1 MDARLATLSDELC
14 QVTTRVNH
22 IARRRARLG
31 GFITSPSP
39 SPEASE
45 DEDVDDGTSD
55 DDFSVTYPL
64 SFMTKKGSSFGIR
77 VVMYLEGELA

>member
-45 DEDVDDGTSD
+45 DEDANDGTSD
-55 DDFSVTYPL
+55 DDFSVPYHL
-64 SFMTKKGSSFGIR
+64 SFMTKKGNSFGIR
-77 VVMYLEGELA
+77 VVMYLGGELA